1 MRSKFTQLF
10 DWFYFLAFPHPE
22 TRQSLDN
29 NIRYVSIQNLGLL
42 VSLDT
47 EQFMIKI
54 NNIQPELERCLKTD
68 KDNSVVIHVLRLIKT
83 FGKYGH
89 SYIEDNPGQLE
100 SERRLLHFWLNI
112 LKPSLLDS
120 IEARNCPVLKAAL
133 CNCIAEV
140 GGTIFCALP
149 TDRRM
154 LAVTL
159 MVSSSYV

>member
-1 MRSKFTQLF
+1 M
-10 DWFYFLAFPHPE
+10 
-22 TRQSLDN
+22 
-29 NIRYVSIQNLGLL
+29 SIQNLGLL

-83 FGKYGH
+83 FGKCCH
-89 SYIEDNPGQLE
+89 SYIEDNPGQSE